1 MKNIQ
6 SQIIANEFDISPTLI
21 KCKVQNHALADENIP
36 NIAHKQA
43 LYYDKLREEEEQR
56 KRIMKEEADRKIKQ
70 NLKIYKEKK
79 KEIEESQNRMQSE
92 KIARLQRKKE
102 LSEKIKESNIKPK
115 RETRRTCNMTFK
127 DNDVIP
133 EEVADNFT
141 FKEEMGYDSCV
152 EIVPDVLPQ
161 KLDKN
166 VINLREEID
175 NIIKSKLEECKNDKF
190 ESNRATLYNF
200 NTDVQNEINKNVSNI
215 REFRKTGMINNPEL
229 FTARNETQSRKVNE
243 SLIEPK
249 TKKFENELERRRYTK
264 ALKNLMIEKFKE
276 KCIIIPHICSC
287 GQLQKKL
294 DNILEC
300 KNISVQSIVNIECAN
315 NCIYYKNSNDY
326 NKSLSDI
333 IKSVKNLKFETFSN

>member
-6 SQIIANEFDISPTLI
+6 SQIIANEFDISTTLI
-21 KCKVQNHALADENIP
+21 KCKVQNHVLADESIP

-43 LYYDKLREEEEQR
+43 LFYDKLREEEEEK
-56 KRIMKEEADRKIKQ
+56 KRIMKEEGDRKIKQ

-79 KEIEESQNRMQSE
+79 KEIDDLQNRMQSE

-102 LSEKIKESNIKPK
+102 LSEKIKDSNIKPK

-127 DNDVIP
+127 DNDIIP

-141 FKEEMGYDSCV
+141 FKEEIEYDSCV
-152 EIVPDVLPQ
+152 EIVPDVVPQ

-190 ESNRATLYNF
+190 ESNRASLYNF

-229 FTARNETQSRKVNE
+229 FTSRNETQSKKVNE

-249 TKKFENELERRRYTK
+249 PKKFENELERRRYTK

-315 NCIYYKNSNDY
+315 NCIYYKNSIDY